1 MKDIV
6 MQPPANRK
14 MQLEY
19 PPNLNATYAN
29 TALISHSA
37 YEFIIDFI
45 QMMPPDG
52 RARVQHRLI
61 MTPTHAKLFM
71 LALQENIERYETAHG
86 VIAVPPRPETLAEQL
101 FRPTPKSPDAP
112 DAPDSPTDDKESE

>member
-1 MKDIV
+1 

-19 PPNLNATYAN
+19 PPNLNGTYAN
-29 TALISHSA
+29 TAMISHSA
-37 YEFIIDFI
+37 FEFIMDFI

-52 RARVQHRLI
+52 RARVQQRLI

-71 LALQENIERYETAHG
+71 LALQENIERYENTHG

-101 FRPTPKSPDAP
+101 FRPAPGKAP
-112 DAPDSPTDDKESE
+112 DTPDTPTDDKDPE

>member
-1 MKDIV
+1 MQ
-6 MQPPANRK
+6 QPPNPNRK

-19 PPNLNATYAN
+19 PPNLTGTYAN
-29 TALISHSA
+29 TAMISHSA

-52 RARVQHRLI
+52 RARVQQRLI

-71 LALQENIERYETAHG
+71 LALQENLERYEASHG
-86 VIAVPPRPETLAEQL
+86 AITVPPRPETLAEQL
-101 FRPTPKSPDAP
+101 FRPAPPKS
-112 DAPDSPTDDKESE
+112 DDKDKEGE